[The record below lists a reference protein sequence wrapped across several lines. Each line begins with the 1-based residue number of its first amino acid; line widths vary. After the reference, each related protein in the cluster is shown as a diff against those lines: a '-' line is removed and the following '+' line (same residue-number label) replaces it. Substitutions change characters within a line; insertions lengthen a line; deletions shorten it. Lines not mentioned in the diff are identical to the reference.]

1 MYVRSI
7 AMERA
12 PPRDRRDEVWR
23 AFRGAKAVWVCWGT
37 NATAEATIVAKRI
50 ARKDF
55 MVAVDLDN
63 DDDLSVM

>member
-12 PPRDRRDEVWR
+12 PPRDERAEVCR
-23 AFRGAKAVWVCWGT
+23 AFRGAKAAWVCWGT

-55 MVAVDLDN
+55 MVDVDLDN
-63 DDDLSVM
+63 DDEM